1 MKCPYCN
8 LFLNITEYIEYEAIN
23 IGELNATVAGFCP
36 KCKHKYLWTQYYTL
50 VNESDLEDD
59 E

>member
-23 IGELNATVAGFCP
+23 IEELNATVAGFCP
-36 KCKHKYLWTQYYTL
+36 KCKHKYLWTQHYTL
-50 VNESDLEDD
+50 QSEDDLEDD